1 MLDANFVLFGVLA
14 LILIAEFVNGWTDS
28 PNAIATVVST
38 RVLSPYQ
45 AVLMATVLNAVG
57 AMSGTAVAAT
67 IGQDIVRPDVINLT
81 TVAAAM
87 VGIIFW
93 STLAWYFGLPT
104 SESHALIAG
113 LTGAGLATAG
123 PSSLVWAGWN
133 KVLIGLLFSS
143 FLGFFGGLLLMGF
156 LYRSLANSRPG
167 TVRRTFGRLQI
178 VSAGFMAFSHG
189 SNDGQKF
196 IGVFTLALLLG
207 GILPTFQVPFWVIL
221 LCAAT
226 MGLGTAVGGWRIVK
240 TMGLRLTKLEP
251 VHGFAAETAA
261 ALTIELATRLGIPLS
276 TTHTINTSIVGVGA
290 TRRFS
295 AVRWGV
301 TIEIVTA
308 WILTFPICGI
318 IGWLASKLFMLFKS
332 RGWSLRSHPWLDLP
346 PAFQGFAQ
354 SNRIGILEIT
364 AHRQAARDARHR
376 NSQGFNQLG
385 EIERR
390 PFAVHGRV
398 GRNDHLAHGIA
409 AQAFE

>member
-1 MLDANFVLFGVLA
+1 MFEGNVLLYCVIA
-14 LILIAEFVNGWTDS
+14 LILAAEFVNGWTDS

-45 AVLMATVLNAVG
+45 ALIMATILNAIG

-67 IGQDIVRPDVINLT
+67 IGRDIVRPDVINLT
-81 TVAAAM
+81 TVGAAM
-87 VGIIFW
+87 VGIIIW
-93 STLAWYFGLPT
+93 STVAWYYGLPT

-123 PSSLVWAGWN
+123 PESLLWEGWS
-133 KVLIGLLFSS
+133 KVLIGLAFSS
-143 FLGFFGGLLLMGF
+143 FLGFFGGLCLMGL
-156 LYRSLANSRPG
+156 LYRSLGNSRPG

-178 VSAGFMAFSHG
+178 LSAGFMAFSHG

-207 GILPTFQVPFWVIL
+207 GILPSFQVPIWVIL
-221 LCAAT
+221 LCAVT

-251 VHGFAAETAA
+251 VHGFAAETSA

-301 TIEIVTA
+301 TLEIVAA
-308 WILTFPICGI
+308 WILTFPICGA
-318 IGWLASKLFMLFKS
+318 IGWLATKFFLLF
-332 RGWSLRSHPWLDLP
+332 
-346 PAFQGFAQ
+346 
-354 SNRIGILEIT
+354 
-364 AHRQAARDARHR
+364 
-376 NSQGFNQLG
+376 
-385 EIERR
+385 
-390 PFAVHGRV
+390 
-398 GRNDHLAHGIA
+398 
-409 AQAFE
+409 

>member
-1 MLDANFVLFGVLA
+1 MFDGSLLLPLVIG
-14 LILIAEFVNGWTDS
+14 LILAAEFVNGWTDS

-45 AVLMATVLNAVG
+45 AVIMATVLNALG

-67 IGQDIVRPDVINLT
+67 IGKDIVRPDVINLT
-81 TVAAAM
+81 TVGAAM

-93 STLAWYFGLPT
+93 STVAWYYGLPT

-113 LTGAGLATAG
+113 LTGAALATAG
-123 PSSLVWAGWN
+123 PSSLLWIGWH
-133 KVLIGLLFSS
+133 KVLIGLLFST
-143 FLGFFGGLLLMGF
+143 FLGFFGGLLLMGS
-156 LYRSLANSRPG
+156 LYRALANTRPG

-178 VSAGFMAFSHG
+178 LSAAFMAFSHG

-207 GILPTFQVPFWVIL
+207 GILPEFRVPLWVIL
-221 LCAAT
+221 LCALT
-226 MGLGTAVGGWRIVK
+226 MGMGTAIGGWRIVK

-276 TTHTINTSIVGVGA
+276 TTHTINTAIVGVGA

-301 TIEIVTA
+301 TLEIVSA

-318 IGWLASKLFMLFKS
+318 IGWLVATIALY
-332 RGWSLRSHPWLDLP
+332 
-346 PAFQGFAQ
+346 FQ
-354 SNRIGILEIT
+354 
-364 AHRQAARDARHR
+364 
-376 NSQGFNQLG
+376 
-385 EIERR
+385 
-390 PFAVHGRV
+390 
-398 GRNDHLAHGIA
+398 
-409 AQAFE
+409 